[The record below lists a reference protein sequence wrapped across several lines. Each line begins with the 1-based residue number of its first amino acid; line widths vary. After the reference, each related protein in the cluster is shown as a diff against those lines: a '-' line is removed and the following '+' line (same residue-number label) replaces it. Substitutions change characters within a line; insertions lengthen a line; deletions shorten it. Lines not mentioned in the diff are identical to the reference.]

1 MDMQRGGILHSCI
14 PAVFSES
21 EVPMQYRKNKSG
33 EDISLLGYGCMRFT
47 RKGGGIDLD
56 KAEKEIRLALEGG
69 VNYFDTAYIYPG
81 SEAALGEIF
90 RRIGC
95 REKIQIATKLPHYL
109 IKSMDGIEK
118 IFKEELK
125 RLQTDYI
132 DYYLMHMLTDVETW
146 EKLKKLGIEQWID
159 DKKKSG
165 KIRHIGFSYH
175 GHTDMFC
182 RLIDAYD
189 WDFTQ
194 IQYNYM
200 DEHSQAGRRGLKYA
214 AEKGIPVIIM
224 EGLRGGKL
232 VDLLPESA
240 KKLIAGHEPK
250 RSPAE
255 WAFRWL
261 YTQPE
266 VTCVL
271 SGMNSCE
278 MVTENLRIAD
288 ETKAGD
294 FTEEDFALIE
304 KVKKEIQKTVKV
316 GCTGCGY
323 CMPCP
328 MGVDIPEAFRCYN
341 NYYAEGKGAAKR
353 EYMQCTLF
361 RKDHSNAS
369 GCIGCGKCETH
380 CPQQIPIRKELKEA
394 AARLEDVKFSIVKK
408 AIRLLKLWG

>member
-1 MDMQRGGILHSCI
+1 MQRGGIPRSCQ

-278 MVTENLRIAD
+278 MVTGNLRIAD